1 MVSYNMSN
9 FDLNSFFSNDL
20 LKTNKGGAKES
31 IYKKDIFE
39 GVDNKK
45 SLRTKLRKLMFNYC
59 SSIINITDNEK
70 AKNLAKDF
78 SNFYASVYK
87 VNDFSLSSVSSANTE
102 ESKKE
107 ILTKGLEKFNTLL
120 NEKKGST
127 VLILVVMED
136 GLVPRRPISD
146 WRLARMCLN
155 PCCDGRG
162 LVPIRNINTTEMT
175 N

>member
-1 MVSYNMSN
+1 MSS

-59 SSIINITDNEK
+59 NSILNITETEK

-78 SNFYASVYK
+78 ANFYSSVYR

-102 ESKKE
+102 ETKKE
-107 ILTKGLEKFNTLL
+107 ILSKGLSKFQSLL
-120 NEKKGST
+120 NDNSTAKNKKKQ
-127 VLILVVMED
+127 
-136 GLVPRRPISD
+136 
-146 WRLARMCLN
+146 
-155 PCCDGRG
+155 
-162 LVPIRNINTTEMT
+162 
-175 N
+175 

>member
-1 MVSYNMSN
+1 MSN

-20 LKTNKGGAKES
+20 LKTNKGGAKEN

-39 GVDNKK
+39 GVENKK

-59 SSIINITDNEK
+59 NPILNITDNEK

-78 SNFYASVYK
+78 SNFYSSVYRI
-87 VNDFSLSSVSSANTE
+87 NDFSLASVSSANTE

-120 NEKKGST
+120 NEKDSTTKNKKGST
-127 VLILVVMED
+127 K
-136 GLVPRRPISD
+136 
-146 WRLARMCLN
+146 
-155 PCCDGRG
+155 
-162 LVPIRNINTTEMT
+162 
-175 N
+175 

>member
-1 MVSYNMSN
+1 MSS

-20 LKTNKGGAKES
+20 LKTNKGGAKEN

-78 SNFYASVYK
+78 ENFYNSVYR
-87 VNDFSLSSVSSANTE
+87 VNDFSLSSVCSANMEQT
-102 ESKKE
+102 KKDV
-107 ILTKGLEKFNTLL
+107 LTKGLEKFNTLL
-120 NEKKGST
+120 NEKKDSTTKNKKGST
-127 VLILVVMED
+127 K
-136 GLVPRRPISD
+136 
-146 WRLARMCLN
+146 
-155 PCCDGRG
+155 
-162 LVPIRNINTTEMT
+162 
-175 N
+175 

>member
-1 MVSYNMSN
+1 MGN

-20 LKTNKGGAKES
+20 LKTNKGGAKEN

-59 SSIINITDNEK
+59 SSILNITETEK

-78 SNFYASVYK
+78 ANFYSSVYR

-102 ESKKE
+102 ETKKE
-107 ILTKGLEKFNTLL
+107 ILTKGLSKFQSLL
-120 NEKKGST
+120 NDNSTAKNKKKQ
-127 VLILVVMED
+127 
-136 GLVPRRPISD
+136 
-146 WRLARMCLN
+146 
-155 PCCDGRG
+155 
-162 LVPIRNINTTEMT
+162 
-175 N
+175 

>member
-1 MVSYNMSN
+1 MSN

-20 LKTNKGGAKES
+20 LKTNKGGAKEN

-78 SNFYASVYK
+78 SNFYSSVYR
-87 VNDFSLSSVSSANTE
+87 VNDFSLSSVCSANMEQT
-102 ESKKE
+102 KKDV
-107 ILTKGLEKFNTLL
+107 LTNGLEKFQSLL
-120 NEKKGST
+120 NDNSTAKNKKKQ
-127 VLILVVMED
+127 
-136 GLVPRRPISD
+136 
-146 WRLARMCLN
+146 
-155 PCCDGRG
+155 
-162 LVPIRNINTTEMT
+162 
-175 N
+175 

>member
-1 MVSYNMSN
+1 MGN

-20 LKTNKGGAKES
+20 LKTNKGGAKEN
-31 IYKKDIFE
+31 IYKKDIFD

-59 SSIINITDNEK
+59 NSILNITETEK

-78 SNFYASVYK
+78 ANFYSSVYR

-107 ILTKGLEKFNTLL
+107 ILTKGLSKFQSLL
-120 NEKKGST
+120 NDNITAKNKKS
-127 VLILVVMED
+127 
-136 GLVPRRPISD
+136 SSK
-146 WRLARMCLN
+146 
-155 PCCDGRG
+155 
-162 LVPIRNINTTEMT
+162 
-175 N
+175 

>member
-1 MVSYNMSN
+1 MGN

-20 LKTNKGGAKES
+20 LKTNKGGAKEN

-59 SSIINITDNEK
+59 NSILNITETEK

-78 SNFYASVYK
+78 ANFYSSVYRI
-87 VNDFSLSSVSSANTE
+87 NDFSLSSVSSANTE

-107 ILTKGLEKFNTLL
+107 ILSKGLSKFQSLL
-120 NEKKGST
+120 N
-127 VLILVVMED
+127 D
-136 GLVPRRPISD
+136 
-146 WRLARMCLN
+146 
-155 PCCDGRG
+155 
-162 LVPIRNINTTEMT
+162 NTTAK
-175 N
+175 NKKKSSSK

>member
-1 MVSYNMSN
+1 MGN

-20 LKTNKGGAKES
+20 LKTNKGGAKEN
-31 IYKKDIFE
+31 IYKKDIFD

-59 SSIINITDNEK
+59 NSILNITETEK

-78 SNFYASVYK
+78 ANFYASVYR

-107 ILTKGLEKFNTLL
+107 ILSKGLSKFQSLL
-120 NEKKGST
+120 NDNITAKNKKKQ
-127 VLILVVMED
+127 
-136 GLVPRRPISD
+136 
-146 WRLARMCLN
+146 
-155 PCCDGRG
+155 
-162 LVPIRNINTTEMT
+162 
-175 N
+175 

>member
-1 MVSYNMSN
+1 MGN

-20 LKTNKGGAKES
+20 LKTNKGGAKEN
-31 IYKKDIFE
+31 IYKKDIFD

-59 SSIINITDNEK
+59 SSIINITDSEK

-78 SNFYASVYK
+78 SNFYASVYR

-107 ILTKGLEKFNTLL
+107 ILTKGLSKFQSLL
-120 NEKKGST
+120 NDNNTAKNKKKQ
-127 VLILVVMED
+127 
-136 GLVPRRPISD
+136 
-146 WRLARMCLN
+146 
-155 PCCDGRG
+155 
-162 LVPIRNINTTEMT
+162 
-175 N
+175 

>member
-1 MVSYNMSN
+1 MGN

-20 LKTNKGGAKES
+20 LKTNKGGNKEN
-31 IYKKDIFE
+31 IYKKDIFD

-59 SSIINITDNEK
+59 NSILNITETEK

-78 SNFYASVYK
+78 ANFYASVYR

-107 ILTKGLEKFNTLL
+107 ILSKGLSKFQSLL
-120 NEKKGST
+120 NDKTTAKNKKKQ
-127 VLILVVMED
+127 
-136 GLVPRRPISD
+136 
-146 WRLARMCLN
+146 
-155 PCCDGRG
+155 
-162 LVPIRNINTTEMT
+162 
-175 N
+175 

>member
-1 MVSYNMSN
+1 MSS

-20 LKTNKGGAKES
+20 LKTNKGGAKEN
-31 IYKKDIFE
+31 IYKKDIFD

-59 SSIINITDNEK
+59 NSILNITETEK

-78 SNFYASVYK
+78 ANFYSSVYR

-107 ILTKGLEKFNTLL
+107 ILSKGLSKFQSLL
-120 NEKKGST
+120 NNDTAKNKKKQ
-127 VLILVVMED
+127 
-136 GLVPRRPISD
+136 
-146 WRLARMCLN
+146 
-155 PCCDGRG
+155 
-162 LVPIRNINTTEMT
+162 
-175 N
+175 

>member
-1 MVSYNMSN
+1 MGN

-20 LKTNKGGAKES
+20 LKTNKGGAKEN

-59 SSIINITDNEK
+59 NSILNITETEK

-78 SNFYASVYK
+78 ANFYSSVYRI
-87 VNDFSLSSVSSANTE
+87 NDFSLSSVSSANTE

-107 ILTKGLEKFNTLL
+107 ILSKGLSKFQSLL
-120 NEKKGST
+120 N
-127 VLILVVMED
+127 D
-136 GLVPRRPISD
+136 
-146 WRLARMCLN
+146 
-155 PCCDGRG
+155 
-162 LVPIRNINTTEMT
+162 NTTAK
-175 N
+175 NKKKQ

>member
-1 MVSYNMSN
+1 MGN

-20 LKTNKGGAKES
+20 LKTNKGSNKEN
-31 IYKKDIFE
+31 IYKKDIFD

-59 SSIINITDNEK
+59 TSILNITETEK

-78 SNFYASVYK
+78 ANFYTSVYR

-107 ILTKGLEKFNTLL
+107 ILTKGLLKFQSLL
-120 NEKKGST
+120 NDNITAKNKKKQ
-127 VLILVVMED
+127 
-136 GLVPRRPISD
+136 
-146 WRLARMCLN
+146 
-155 PCCDGRG
+155 
-162 LVPIRNINTTEMT
+162 
-175 N
+175 

>member
-1 MVSYNMSN
+1 MSS

-59 SSIINITDNEK
+59 NSILSITDNEK

-78 SNFYASVYK
+78 SNFYSSVYR
-87 VNDFSLSSVSSANTE
+87 VNDFTLSSICSANME

-107 ILTKGLEKFNTLL
+107 ILTKGIEKFNTLL

-127 VLILVVMED
+127 NKK
-136 GLVPRRPISD
+136 S
-146 WRLARMCLN
+146 
-155 PCCDGRG
+155 
-162 LVPIRNINTTEMT
+162 TK
-175 N
+175 

>member
-1 MVSYNMSN
+1 MSN

-59 SSIINITDNEK
+59 SSILNIADSEK

-78 SNFYASVYK
+78 SNFYVSVYR
-87 VNDFSLSSVSSANTE
+87 VNDFSLSSVCSANMEQT
-102 ESKKE
+102 KKDV
-107 ILTKGLEKFNTLL
+107 LTKGLEKFQSLL
-120 NEKKGST
+120 NEKKDSTTKNKKGST
-127 VLILVVMED
+127 K
-136 GLVPRRPISD
+136 
-146 WRLARMCLN
+146 
-155 PCCDGRG
+155 
-162 LVPIRNINTTEMT
+162 
-175 N
+175 

>member
-1 MVSYNMSN
+1 MSN

-59 SSIINITDNEK
+59 SSILNITDSEK

-78 SNFYASVYK
+78 SNFYVSVYR
-87 VNDFSLSSVSSANTE
+87 VNDFSLSSVCSANMEQT
-102 ESKKE
+102 KKDV
-107 ILTKGLEKFNTLL
+107 LTKGLEKFQSLL
-120 NEKKGST
+120 NEKDST
-127 VLILVVMED
+127 KKNKKN
-136 GLVPRRPISD
+136 S
-146 WRLARMCLN
+146 
-155 PCCDGRG
+155 
-162 LVPIRNINTTEMT
+162 TK
-175 N
+175 

>member
-1 MVSYNMSN
+1 MGN

-20 LKTNKGGAKES
+20 LKTNKGGAKEN

-59 SSIINITDNEK
+59 NSILNITETEK

-78 SNFYASVYK
+78 ANFYSSVYRI
-87 VNDFSLSSVSSANTE
+87 NDFSLSSVSSANTE

-107 ILTKGLEKFNTLL
+107 ILSKGLSKFQSLL
-120 NEKKGST
+120 NDSTTAKNKKKQ
-127 VLILVVMED
+127 
-136 GLVPRRPISD
+136 
-146 WRLARMCLN
+146 
-155 PCCDGRG
+155 
-162 LVPIRNINTTEMT
+162 
-175 N
+175 

>member
-1 MVSYNMSN
+1 MGN

-20 LKTNKGGAKES
+20 LKTNKGGAKEN

-59 SSIINITDNEK
+59 NSILNITDSEK

-78 SNFYASVYK
+78 SNFYASVYR

-102 ESKKE
+102 ETKKE
-107 ILTKGLEKFNTLL
+107 ILTKGLSKFQSLL
-120 NEKKGST
+120 NEKKDSTTKNKKGST
-127 VLILVVMED
+127 K
-136 GLVPRRPISD
+136 
-146 WRLARMCLN
+146 
-155 PCCDGRG
+155 
-162 LVPIRNINTTEMT
+162 
-175 N
+175 

>member
-1 MVSYNMSN
+1 MGN

-20 LKTNKGGAKES
+20 LKTNKGGAKEN
-31 IYKKDIFE
+31 IYKKDIFN

-59 SSIINITDNEK
+59 NSILNITETEK

-78 SNFYASVYK
+78 ANFYSSVYR

-107 ILTKGLEKFNTLL
+107 ILSKGLLKFQSLL
-120 NEKKGST
+120 N
-127 VLILVVMED
+127 D
-136 GLVPRRPISD
+136 
-146 WRLARMCLN
+146 
-155 PCCDGRG
+155 
-162 LVPIRNINTTEMT
+162 NTTAK
-175 N
+175 NKKKQ

>member
-1 MVSYNMSN
+1 MGN

-20 LKTNKGGAKES
+20 LKTNKGGAKEN
-31 IYKKDIFE
+31 IYKKDIFD

-59 SSIINITDNEK
+59 SSIINITDSEK

-78 SNFYASVYK
+78 SNFYSSVYR

-107 ILTKGLEKFNTLL
+107 ILTKGLSKFQSLL
-120 NEKKGST
+120 NDNNTAKNKKKQ
-127 VLILVVMED
+127 
-136 GLVPRRPISD
+136 
-146 WRLARMCLN
+146 
-155 PCCDGRG
+155 
-162 LVPIRNINTTEMT
+162 
-175 N
+175 

>member
-1 MVSYNMSN
+1 MSS

-20 LKTNKGGAKES
+20 LKTNKGGAKEN

-59 SSIINITDNEK
+59 NSILNITETEK

-78 SNFYASVYK
+78 ANFYASVYR

-107 ILTKGLEKFNTLL
+107 ILSKGLLKFQSLL
-120 NEKKGST
+120 N
-127 VLILVVMED
+127 D
-136 GLVPRRPISD
+136 
-146 WRLARMCLN
+146 
-155 PCCDGRG
+155 
-162 LVPIRNINTTEMT
+162 NTTAK
-175 N
+175 NKKKQ

>member
-1 MVSYNMSN
+1 MSN

-20 LKTNKGGAKES
+20 LKTNKGGAKEN
-31 IYKKDIFE
+31 IYKKDIFD

-59 SSIINITDNEK
+59 NSILNITETEK

-78 SNFYASVYK
+78 ANFYASVYR

-107 ILTKGLEKFNTLL
+107 ILTKGLSKFQSLL
-120 NEKKGST
+120 NDTTAKK
-127 VLILVVMED
+127 
-136 GLVPRRPISD
+136 
-146 WRLARMCLN
+146 N
-155 PCCDGRG
+155 KKQ
-162 LVPIRNINTTEMT
+162 
-175 N
+175 

>member
-1 MVSYNMSN
+1 MGN

-20 LKTNKGGAKES
+20 LKTNKGGAKEN
-31 IYKKDIFE
+31 IYKKDIFD

-59 SSIINITDNEK
+59 NSILNITETEK

-78 SNFYASVYK
+78 AKFYSSVYR

-107 ILTKGLEKFNTLL
+107 ILSKGLSKFQSLL
-120 NEKKGST
+120 NDNITAKNKKKQ
-127 VLILVVMED
+127 
-136 GLVPRRPISD
+136 
-146 WRLARMCLN
+146 
-155 PCCDGRG
+155 
-162 LVPIRNINTTEMT
+162 
-175 N
+175 

>member
-1 MVSYNMSN
+1 MSN

-20 LKTNKGGAKES
+20 LKKNKDGSKEN

-45 SLRTKLRKLMFNYC
+45 SLRTKFRKLMFNYC
-59 SSIINITDNEK
+59 NSILNITDSEK

-78 SNFYASVYK
+78 SNFYASVYR

-102 ESKKE
+102 ETKKE
-107 ILTKGLEKFNTLL
+107 ILTKGLSKFQSLL

-127 VLILVVMED
+127 NKK
-136 GLVPRRPISD
+136 S
-146 WRLARMCLN
+146 
-155 PCCDGRG
+155 
-162 LVPIRNINTTEMT
+162 T

>member
-1 MVSYNMSN
+1 MGN

-20 LKTNKGGAKES
+20 LKTNKGGAKEN
-31 IYKKDIFE
+31 IYKKDIFD

-59 SSIINITDNEK
+59 NSILNITETEK

-78 SNFYASVYK
+78 ANFYSSVYR

-107 ILTKGLEKFNTLL
+107 ILIKGLSKFQSLL
-120 NEKKGST
+120 NNDTAKNKKKQ
-127 VLILVVMED
+127 
-136 GLVPRRPISD
+136 
-146 WRLARMCLN
+146 
-155 PCCDGRG
+155 
-162 LVPIRNINTTEMT
+162 
-175 N
+175 

>member
-1 MVSYNMSN
+1 MGN

-20 LKTNKGGAKES
+20 LKTNKGGAKEN

-59 SSIINITDNEK
+59 SSILNITETEK

-78 SNFYASVYK
+78 ANFYSSVYR

-107 ILTKGLEKFNTLL
+107 ILSKGLSKFQSLL
-120 NEKKGST
+120 NDNSTAKNKKKQ
-127 VLILVVMED
+127 
-136 GLVPRRPISD
+136 
-146 WRLARMCLN
+146 
-155 PCCDGRG
+155 
-162 LVPIRNINTTEMT
+162 
-175 N
+175 

>member
-1 MVSYNMSN
+1 MSS

-20 LKTNKGGAKES
+20 LKTNKGGAKEN
-31 IYKKDIFE
+31 IYKKDIFD

-59 SSIINITDNEK
+59 NSILNITDNEK

-78 SNFYASVYK
+78 SNFYASVYR

-107 ILTKGLEKFNTLL
+107 ILTKGLSKFQSLL
-120 NEKKGST
+120 NDNNTTAKNKKGST
-127 VLILVVMED
+127 K
-136 GLVPRRPISD
+136 
-146 WRLARMCLN
+146 
-155 PCCDGRG
+155 
-162 LVPIRNINTTEMT
+162 
-175 N
+175 

>member
-1 MVSYNMSN
+1 MGN

-20 LKTNKGGAKES
+20 LKTNKGGAKEN

-59 SSIINITDNEK
+59 NSILNITDSEK

-78 SNFYASVYK
+78 SNFYASVYC

-107 ILTKGLEKFNTLL
+107 ILTKGLTKFQSLL
-120 NEKKGST
+120 NEKKDSTTKNKKGST
-127 VLILVVMED
+127 K
-136 GLVPRRPISD
+136 
-146 WRLARMCLN
+146 
-155 PCCDGRG
+155 
-162 LVPIRNINTTEMT
+162 
-175 N
+175 